1 MTSPILL
8 DDLDTQL
15 CRLSLP
21 TPPTKFSEELE
32 EIGLVIFR
40 PVCSLG
46 YFTWRPDDGGKTIRY
61 EKLDAITAQDII
73 ESKRLDMNGLP
84 PTLNITKVRMPYT
97 FSSSPDA
104 ASFDNKF
111 PYGQLECVHLHAAT
125 KRGVDWNA
133 TDFCI
138 GGSVLSMLADRC
150 ITTDPYFCCKIP
162 HTAGAVLVAKC
173 KDYTAD
179 RGDVGH
185 QFERLVTGS
194 LAGDSS
200 CDIEFTEHLQLMKV
214 GTFDVLFRA
223 EVDSMSGDTGQPI
236 EITASNPRYR
246 GTKLM
251 LQMISSGSTVLCEGT
266 KSRGS
271 LVKITTRSLASVAS
285 DAINDRS
292 HLKRLETNILL
303 GLSEIQTQLEGVA
316 DGHAHK
322 IIFVG
327 SKLQLEPIRTG
338 AATSLLPNDTVM
350 KALLTNSNTKIAALA
365 KEKIMVTD

>member
-1 MTSPILL
+1 MTSSIVF
-8 DDLDTQL
+8 DDLDVQL
-15 CRLSLP
+15 GRLSLQA
-21 TPPTKFSEELE
+21 PPTKFSEELE

-46 YFTWRPDDGGKTIRY
+46 FFTWRPDDGEKTIRY
-61 EKLDAITAQDII
+61 EKLNSITAQDII
-73 ESKRLDMNGLP
+73 ESKRLDMNGRP
-84 PTLNITKVRMPYT
+84 PTLNIPKLRMPYT
-97 FSSSPDA
+97 FSSLPNA

-138 GGSVLSMLADRC
+138 GGSVLNMLADRC
-150 ITTDPYFCCKIP
+150 IASDPYFCCKIP

-173 KDYTAD
+173 KDYTVD
-179 RGDVGH
+179 WGDVGH

-223 EVDSMSGDTGQPI
+223 EVDAISAETGQPI
-236 EITASNPRYR
+236 EIKASNPRYR
-246 GTKLM
+246 GTKVM
-251 LQMISSGSTVLCEGT
+251 LQMISSGSTVLCEGS
-266 KSRGS
+266 KRRGS

-285 DAINDRS
+285 DAINDRY
-292 HLKRLETNILL
+292 HLKGLESNILL
-303 GLSEIQTQLEGVA
+303 GLSEIQKQLEGVA
-316 DGHAHK
+316 EGQAHK
-322 IIFVG
+322 IVFVG
-327 SKLQLEPIRTG
+327 SKLQLEPIRTR

-350 KALLTNSNTKIAALA
+350 KALLTNSNTKIAALG
-365 KEKIMVTD
+365 KEKIKVTD